1 MNGEDSFVP
10 GEQARKARAG
20 GKVIIVGEHAVVHGV
35 AAIAAGLDRGVLAH
49 VSLPTPGA
57 SRCEFVL
64 GKRVVEPEDPAHR
77 AVLVLMDHLRTPAS
91 AVHVELQMPAG
102 VGLGASA
109 AIGVAIARALL
120 RSHERELSPPAL
132 LEAVN
137 LWESVF
143 HGSPSGIDAACV
155 TAGGCIRFR
164 RGEGFRP
171 IRLGRPLQL
180 VVAVAGPP
188 SSTKEMV
195 ESVATLRRRQPQR
208 FQQALDAVSQLV
220 TNAEHALMAGDLRLL
235 GELMNHN
242 HLLLSA
248 WMLSTPE
255 IERACQSARAAGAL
269 GAKLTGAGG
278 GGCVIA
284 LCAEGGQEKIVHT
297 WREQGFECF
306 ATDVAPQP

>member
-1 MNGEDSFVP
+1 MSNHSGE
-10 GEQARKARAG
+10 ATAAAG
-20 GKVIIVGEHAVVHGV
+20 GKVIILGEHAVVHGV
-35 AAIAAGLDRGVLAH
+35 AAIAAGLDRGVVAR
-49 VSLPTPGA
+49 VRPGKRA
-57 SRCEFVL
+57 GEHCAFVL
-64 GKRVVEPEDPAHR
+64 GKRRVEPDEPAHR
-77 AVLVLMDHLRTPAS
+77 ALRVLMDHLSAPAE

-120 RSHERELSPPAL
+120 RSQDRQLPAPELLTAI
-132 LEAVN
+132 N
-137 LWESVF
+137 LWEGVF
-143 HGSPSGIDAACV
+143 HGSPSGVDAACV

-171 IRLGRPLQL
+171 IRLRRPLPL

-188 SSTKEMV
+188 SSTREMV
-195 ESVATLRRRQPQR
+195 ESVAALRQRQPER
-208 FQQALDAVSQLV
+208 FQQTLDAISQLV
-220 TNAEHALMAGDLRLL
+220 TNAEHALMAGDLPLL

-248 WMLSTPE
+248 WMLSTPD

-269 GAKLTGAGG
+269 GAKVTGAGG

-284 LCAEGGQEKIVHT
+284 LCAEGDQETVANT
-297 WREQGFECF
+297 WRQQGFECF
-306 ATDVAPQP
+306 ATDVAPSP